1 MFTPEDLATMQL
13 VRQAFDPKGLANPG
27 KIFPTP
33 ARCGESQ
40 RRQQS
45 SPTPSPV
52 LQTMEV
58 F

>member
-1 MFTPEDLATMQL
+1 MQL
-13 VRQAFDPKGLANPG
+13 VRQAFDPRGLANPG

-40 RRQQS
+40 RRQQEREAS
-45 SPTPSPV
+45 GLA
-52 LQTMEV
+52 LQGVEI

>member
-1 MFTPEDLATMQL
+1 MQL
-13 VRQAFDPKGLANPG
+13 VRQAFDPSGLANPG

-40 RRQQS
+40 RRLQELPPQAEER
-45 SPTPSPV
+45 
-52 LQTMEV
+52 QTMDV

>member
-1 MFTPEDLATMQL
+1 MQL
-13 VRQAFDPKGLANPG
+13 VRLAFDPQSLANPG

-40 RRQQS
+40 RRLET
-45 SPTPSPV
+45 SPASERM
-52 LQTMEV
+52 LQDADV